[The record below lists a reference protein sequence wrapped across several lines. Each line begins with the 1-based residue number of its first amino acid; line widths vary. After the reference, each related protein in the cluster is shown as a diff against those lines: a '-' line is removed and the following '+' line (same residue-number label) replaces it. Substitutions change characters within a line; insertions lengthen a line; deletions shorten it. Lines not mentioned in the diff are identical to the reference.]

1 MDTATAASTIP
12 MTAWEQIAVVCIFI
26 LFVGVVLAWFSK
38 QSDKWQRFM
47 LEIDE
52 KWRAFN
58 REQRSENNRAVSEVN
73 AAVTN
78 LTTVTQ
84 GLVSEVREMRE
95 ASGKFYAAF
104 EEHDEQAKKILF
116 HVEQQ
121 TGARPPKPRLTK

>member
-1 MDTATAASTIP
+1 MDTATAASAIP

-26 LFVGVVLAWFSK
+26 LFVGVLLTWFSK
-38 QSDKWQRFM
+38 QSKEWQKFM

-52 KWRAFN
+52 KWRVFN

-95 ASGKFYAAF
+95 ASGKFYATF
-104 EEHDEQAKKILF
+104 EEHDDQAKKILTT
-116 HVEQQ
+116 VERVANNKL
-121 TGARPPKPRLTK
+121 TKPRGGA

>member
-104 EEHDEQAKKILF
+104 EEHDDQAKKILS

-121 TGARPPKPRLTK
+121 PSARAPKPRLTK